1 MSKSW
6 EVLGSWGR
14 GIMTEEEQAMV
25 QAKAMWRKRGQ
36 KQEEK
41 EEGGGEEQ
49 N

>member
-1 MSKSW
+1 MPKSL

-36 KQEEK
+36 KQEE

>member
-1 MSKSW
+1 
-6 EVLGSWGR
+6 
-14 GIMTEEEQAMV
+14 MTEEEQAMV

-36 KQEEK
+36 KQEE